1 MMPTLNADMYKPAP
15 RRVKKTNIV
24 RTRTGCITCR
34 ERRKK
39 CDEKKPA
46 CSTCERL
53 GKRCERYKAGISFK
67 NVSFDASPSPQRGT
81 RRNGARYAPH
91 EECSPEAVTAQT
103 PLSHESSP
111 VNLTISSRPS
121 QRAPED
127 TASSTPLSESI
138 MSLPISPFSD
148 MGAAGFEF
156 ANTSLGD
163 GFALWA
169 GDVDYASA
177 KPLADDAHSSQFG
190 SDTHPRAPLGT
201 SGGEETSAQ
210 TPRLEDAPLL
220 VEHGLRNEAT
230 PDGHVSEVM
239 DLPNLS
245 DLPITNSPITDL
257 IIPGINLTTSNTI
270 QPYQILKS
278 PSPFLLSDNQVVYMD
293 FWLHQCL
300 PALHPIF
307 EDFPILGDLPV
318 VVTDTM
324 MALSAGR
331 LSRMLPQRSSSTL
344 PSLLGLSFKPDSS
357 HKTRSQKY
365 YYSAIRGISDWV
377 KGNSES
383 QTTTTLATL
392 ILFCYWESSM
402 GNFRDFSVH
411 SGGATKLIEAQEST
425 LVQQGFVGYG
435 LMAAWVRAQMNNWWR
450 RMHFS
455 TVEFQRKQDPV
466 SISHN
471 VELILDLVGDTKAS
485 VLVMLCESL
494 RIYSSAVVAYWDLFC
509 DPPSTNENSQPGSQ
523 TPTASSASREG
534 DACLYPYNLLMK
546 AQTRKLND
554 WHTKLPLSQLPIT
567 SFHSACPATS
577 EDSRLTAEPL
587 YFQSH
592 DSAMNYAYYITARII
607 QSADLL
613 KDQKSTTAQE
623 TDRWALVLLQIAA
636 GIDWEECI
644 RLNTFAIGF
653 SGLLLIC
660 AMDTSNPAI
669 GLWIQNWLEER
680 QRTSHLEEGSFPV
693 LQILQVLR
701 AVNHE
706 RVRGRDVFAVF
717 QTVDDGGGEGKF
729 HSYHSQTLTSV
740 MVYGK
745 DKDTKN
751 MVSYSIPV

>member
-1 MMPTLNADMYKPAP
+1 M
-15 RRVKKTNIV
+15 
-24 RTRTGCITCR
+24 
-34 ERRKK
+34 
-39 CDEKKPA
+39 
-46 CSTCERL
+46 
-53 GKRCERYKAGISFK
+53 
-67 NVSFDASPSPQRGT
+67 
-81 RRNGARYAPH
+81 
-91 EECSPEAVTAQT
+91 
-103 PLSHESSP
+103 
-111 VNLTISSRPS
+111 
-121 QRAPED
+121 
-127 TASSTPLSESI
+127 
-138 MSLPISPFSD
+138 
-148 MGAAGFEF
+148 
-156 ANTSLGD
+156 
-163 GFALWA
+163 
-169 GDVDYASA
+169 
-177 KPLADDAHSSQFG
+177 
-190 SDTHPRAPLGT
+190 
-201 SGGEETSAQ
+201 
-210 TPRLEDAPLL
+210 LL
-220 VEHGLRNEAT
+220 DN
-230 PDGHVSEVM
+230 DF
-239 DLPNLS
+239 
-245 DLPITNSPITDL
+245 
-257 IIPGINLTTSNTI
+257 TSNAM
-270 QPYQILKS
+270 QPYQLFKS
-278 PSPFLLSDNQVVYMD
+278 PSSTFQLNENQVVYMD
-293 FWLHQCL
+293 FWLNQCL

-307 EDFPILGDLPV
+307 KDFPILGNLPL

-331 LSRMLPQRSSSTL
+331 LSRMLPQRKSSDFSSI
-344 PSLLGLSFKPDSS
+344 PGFSFRPDSS
-357 HKTRSQKY
+357 HKTKSQKY

-377 KGNSES
+377 KNGSES

-455 TVEFQRKQDPV
+455 TVDFQRKQDPV
-466 SISHN
+466 SISPN

-494 RIYSSAVVAYWDLFC
+494 RIYSSAVVGYWDLFR
-509 DPPSTNENSQPGSQ
+509 DPPPTNEDSQPGSQ

-534 DACLYPYNLLMK
+534 DACLYPYTLLMK
-546 AQTRKLND
+546 AQARKLND

-567 SFHSACPATS
+567 SFHSAGPAAS
-577 EDSRLTAEPL
+577 EDSSLTIEPL

-592 DSAMNYAYYITARII
+592 DSTMNYAYYITARII

-613 KDQKSTTAQE
+613 KDQKSITSAQE
-623 TDRWALVLLQIAA
+623 IDRWALILLQIAS

-653 SGLLLIC
+653 SGILLVC
-660 AMDTSNPAI
+660 AMHTSNPAI

-680 QRTSHLEEGSFPV
+680 QRNSHLEEGSFPV

-706 RVRGRDVFAVF
+706 RARGRDVFAVF

-745 DKDTKN
+745 EKNTEN

>member
-1 MMPTLNADMYKPAP
+1 MPTLSADMYKAAP
-15 RRVKKTNIV
+15 RRAKKTNIV

-46 CSTCERL
+46 CSTCARL
-53 GKRCERYKAGISFK
+53 GKRCEKYKAGFNFK
-67 NVSFDASPSPQRGT
+67 NVSFNASPSPRQETHKSR
-81 RRNGARYAPH
+81 ARFAQQ
-91 EECSPEAVTAQT
+91 EECSLEAVIAQT
-103 PLSHESSP
+103 PLSHGSSP
-111 VNLTISSRPS
+111 VNLATSSKPS
-121 QRAPED
+121 PLAPEE
-127 TASSTPLSESI
+127 TTFSTPLSESM

-148 MGAAGFEF
+148 MGVAGFEF
-156 ANTSLGD
+156 TNTVLSD

-169 GDVDYASA
+169 GDVDYASLES
-177 KPLADDAHSSQFG
+177 LADDTRSPQFG
-190 SDTHPRAPLGT
+190 SDIHPGAPPSTSEGQGT
-201 SGGEETSAQ
+201 STQTQQPIET
-210 TPRLEDAPLL
+210 PLL
-220 VEHGLRNEAT
+220 VGHGLQNET
-230 PDGHVSEVM
+230 PPDCHVSDVM
-239 DLPNLS
+239 DLPT
-245 DLPITNSPITDL
+245 TNSPITDL
-257 IIPGINLTTSNTI
+257 ITPGTDLATSNMI

-278 PSPFLLSDNQVVYMD
+278 PRPFSLNDNQVVYMD
-293 FWLHQCL
+293 FWLNQCL

-307 EDFPILGDLPV
+307 KDFPILGNLPLM
-318 VVTDTM
+318 VTDTM

-331 LSRMLPQRSSSTL
+331 LSRMLPQRKSFDFSSI
-344 PSLLGLSFKPDSS
+344 PGFSFRPDSN
-357 HKTRSQKY
+357 HRTKSQNY
-365 YYSAIRGISDWV
+365 YYSAIKGISDWV
-377 KGNSES
+377 NGSNES

-411 SGGATKLIEAQEST
+411 SSGATRLIEAQEST
-425 LVQQGFVGYG
+425 LIQQGFLGYG

-455 TVEFQRKQDPV
+455 TVQFQRKQDPV
-466 SISHN
+466 SISSN
-471 VELILDLVGDTKAS
+471 VELILGLVGDTKAS

-494 RIYSSAVVAYWDLFC
+494 RIYSSAIVNYWDLFH
-509 DPPSTNENSQPGSQ
+509 DPPPTNEDSQPGSQ
-523 TPTASSASREG
+523 KPTASSVSREG
-534 DACLYPYNLLMK
+534 DACLYPYTLLMK
-546 AQTRKLND
+546 AQARKLNG

-567 SFHSACPATS
+567 SFHSAFPITL
-577 EDSRLTAEPL
+577 EDRSLTVEPL

-607 QSADLL
+607 QSAGLL
-613 KDQKSTTAQE
+613 KDQKFTTSAQE
-623 TDRWALVLLQIAA
+623 TDRWALILLQIAA

-653 SGLLLIC
+653 SGLLLVC
-660 AMDTSNPAI
+660 AIHTPNPSI
-669 GLWIQNWLEER
+669 GLWIQEWLEDR
-680 QRTSHLEEGSFPV
+680 QRASHLEEGSFPV

-706 RVRGRDVFAVF
+706 RARGRDVFAVF

-745 DKDTKN
+745 EKDTES
-751 MVSYSIPV
+751 MISYSIPV

>member
-1 MMPTLNADMYKPAP
+1 MPTLSADMYKPAP

-46 CSTCERL
+46 CSTCARL
-53 GKRCERYKAGISFK
+53 GKRCEKYKAGFNFK
-67 NVSFDASPSPQRGT
+67 NVSFDASPSPQQGAHKSRG
-81 RRNGARYAPH
+81 RYAQQ
-91 EECSPEAVTAQT
+91 EKCSLEAVTAQT
-103 PLSHESSP
+103 PLFHGSSP
-111 VNLTISSRPS
+111 INSTTASKPS
-121 QRAPED
+121 TRAPEE
-127 TASSTPLSESI
+127 TASLTPLSESMI
-138 MSLPISPFSD
+138 SLPISPLSD
-148 MGAAGFEF
+148 MGVAGLEF
-156 ANTSLGD
+156 SNTVLGD

-169 GDVDYASA
+169 GDADYGSLKELTNERSPRFSA
-177 KPLADDAHSSQFG
+177 DI
-190 SDTHPRAPLGT
+190 PLGT
-201 SGGEETSAQ
+201 PPGTSEAPGTSIQ
-210 TPRLEDAPLL
+210 TQKPVGTPLLAEDGLQNQAPLDC
-220 VEHGLRNEAT
+220 N
-230 PDGHVSEVM
+230 VSESF
-239 DLPNLS
+239 DFP
-245 DLPITNSPITDL
+245 
-257 IIPGINLTTSNTI
+257 TTSPPTTELMLLDNDFTSNAM
-270 QPYQILKS
+270 QPYQLLKS
-278 PSPFLLSDNQVVYMD
+278 PSSTFQLNDNQVVYMD
-293 FWLHQCL
+293 FWLNQCL

-307 EDFPILGDLPV
+307 KDFPILGNLPL

-331 LSRMLPQRSSSTL
+331 LSRMLPQRKSSDFSSI
-344 PSLLGLSFKPDSS
+344 PGFSFRPDSS
-357 HKTRSQKY
+357 HKTKSQKY

-377 KGNSES
+377 KNGSEF

-455 TVEFQRKQDPV
+455 TVDFQRKQDPV
-466 SISHN
+466 SISPN

-485 VLVMLCESL
+485 VLVILCESL
-494 RIYSSAVVAYWDLFC
+494 RIYSSAVVGYWDLFR
-509 DPPSTNENSQPGSQ
+509 DPTPTNEDSQPGSQ

-534 DACLYPYNLLMK
+534 DACLYPYTLLMK
-546 AQTRKLND
+546 AQARKLND

-567 SFHSACPATS
+567 SFHSAGPATS
-577 EDSRLTAEPL
+577 EDSRLTIEPL

-613 KDQKSTTAQE
+613 KDQKSTTSAQE
-623 TDRWALVLLQIAA
+623 IDRWALILLQIAS

-653 SGLLLIC
+653 SGLLLVC
-660 AMDTSNPAI
+660 AMHTSNPAI

-680 QRTSHLEEGSFPV
+680 QRNSHLEEGSFPV

-706 RVRGRDVFAVF
+706 RARGRDLFAVF

-745 DKDTKN
+745 EKNTEN

>member
-1 MMPTLNADMYKPAP
+1 MPNLSADMYKPAP

-46 CSTCERL
+46 CSTCARL
-53 GKRCERYKAGISFK
+53 GKRCEKYKAGFNFK
-67 NVSFDASPSPQRGT
+67 NVSFDASPSPRQGAHKT
-81 RRNGARYAPH
+81 RAR
-91 EECSPEAVTAQT
+91 
-103 PLSHESSP
+103 
-111 VNLTISSRPS
+111 
-121 QRAPED
+121 
-127 TASSTPLSESI
+127 
-138 MSLPISPFSD
+138 PFSD
-148 MGAAGFEF
+148 MGVAGLEF
-156 ANTSLGD
+156 TNTVLGD

-169 GDVDYASA
+169 GDVDYGSLKALTDEANS
-177 KPLADDAHSSQFG
+177 PQFI
-190 SDTHPRAPLGT
+190 SDTQLGAPSGT
-201 SGGEETSAQ
+201 SEGEGTSTQTQQPVET
-210 TPRLEDAPLL
+210 PLFVED
-220 VEHGLRNEAT
+220 GLQHEAKL
-230 PDGHVSEVM
+230 DCNVSESI
-239 DLPNLS
+239 DFP
-245 DLPITNSPITDL
+245 TTSPPTTDL
-257 IIPGINLTTSNTI
+257 IFLDHNSTSNAI

-278 PSPFLLSDNQVVYMD
+278 PSPFLLNDNQVVYMD
-293 FWLHQCL
+293 FWLNQCL

-307 EDFPILGDLPV
+307 KDFPVLGNLPL

-331 LSRMLPQRSSSTL
+331 LSRMLPQRKSFDFSSN
-344 PSLLGLSFKPDSS
+344 PGFSFRPDSS
-357 HKTRSQKY
+357 HKTKSQKY

-377 KGNSES
+377 KNNSES

-466 SISHN
+466 SISPN
-471 VELILDLVGDTKAS
+471 VELILDLVGDIKAS

-494 RIYSSAVVAYWDLFC
+494 RIYSSAVVGYWDLFR
-509 DPPSTNENSQPGSQ
+509 DPPPTNKDSQPGSQ
-523 TPTASSASREG
+523 TPTTSSASREG
-534 DACLYPYNLLMK
+534 DACLYPYTLLMK
-546 AQTRKLND
+546 AQARKLND

-567 SFHSACPATS
+567 SFHSAGPATS
-577 EDSRLTAEPL
+577 EDSRLTVEPL

-613 KDQKSTTAQE
+613 KDQKSTTSAQE
-623 TDRWALVLLQIAA
+623 TDRWALILVQIAA

-653 SGLLLIC
+653 SGLLLVC
-660 AMDTSNPAI
+660 AMHTSNPAI

-706 RVRGRDVFAVF
+706 RARDRDVFAVF

-740 MVYGK
+740 MMYGK
-745 DKDTKN
+745 EKDTEN
-751 MVSYSIPV
+751 MVSYSVPV